1 MAPIGRLFCLLS
13 SLCVTDRMRR
23 PYLLV
28 IWPAGRCPM
37 SPHFPEFALSRR
49 SLLGG
54 LAALSVLGLA
64 ARPASV
70 FAQEEPV
77 VIPPPDKDLAD
88 SGSSAIAVFAGGCF
102 WGVQGVF
109 QRVKGVANAVS
120 GYSGGAAETATYDQ
134 TTSGN
139 TGHAETVEITYDPS
153 VVTFGKLLQIFF
165 SVAHN
170 PTQLNFQGPDRGTQY
185 RSTIFPVTPEQA
197 DVAKAYIAQ
206 LDAAKVFAGPIVTTL
221 EPFEAFYPAEQ
232 YHQDFLTLNPTWP
245 YIVRN
250 DLPKIAALAALFSD
264 VYRAEPVLVGELPAS

>member
-1 MAPIGRLFCLLS
+1 
-13 SLCVTDRMRR
+13 
-23 PYLLV
+23 
-28 IWPAGRCPM
+28 M
-37 SPHFPEFALSRR
+37 SPRFPDFALSRR

-54 LAALSVLGLA
+54 IAAFSALGFA
-64 ARPASV
+64 VTPGSV

-77 VIPPPDKDLAD
+77 TIPPPDKDLPE
-88 SGSSAIAVFAGGCF
+88 SGASAVAVFAGGCF

-109 QRVKGVANAVS
+109 QRVKGVTNAVS
-120 GYSGGAAETATYDQ
+120 GYAGGAANTATYDQ
-134 TTSGN
+134 TTRGD
-139 TGHAETVEITYDPS
+139 TGHAETVEITYDPA

-185 RSTIFPVTPEQA
+185 RSTIFSVNGEQA
-197 DVAKAYIAQ
+197 EVAKAYIAQ
-206 LDAAKVFAGPIVTTL
+206 LDAANLFSGPIVTTL

-250 DLPKIAALAALFSD
+250 DLPKVAALAALFPD
-264 VYRAEPVLVGELPAS
+264 VYRAEPVLVGDLPAA